1 MRIKSKK
8 ILALALVGIMTLNMA
23 SVPANASTVTHKTE
37 VAGVNPKQVLKASA
51 DPDLVK
57 VSVDASDLRYCT
69 AGTSFT
75 KNLPLVN
82 NNDVLGG
89 LISETPCSGTY
100 TAYVDGEQIQILS
113 FTKSD
118 WKYVSDGYYYLYF
131 SVGWEGDKL
140 YMPTV
145 DVSFTLDESVWY
157 YLWVWQYADSSYNKY
172 PSTGNGGSTIDGTGR
187 DDIAD
192 GDLNDSTGTVVV
204 HTAPAIKLKNAVID
218 GYNTI
223 SADYVLGSTKE
234 SNVGVEYRVYNETT
248 KKIVAGGEAANFIYN
263 AKDRKSALY
272 SIQAR
277 SYVYNDDVTKSYSKW
292 SAKVYVISGAKI
304 NIGKSKK
311 TMTAKSIKLYW
322 GSVQG
327 AKDYT
332 LYKSK
337 NNKKWVKVKTLKG
350 TSYKVK
356 GIKLNNKKVY
366 FKVVTSA
373 KVSGKTI
380 KSSSKYPKVTYFE
393 RVVY

>member
-1 MRIKSKK
+1 MIKSKK
-8 ILALALVGIMTLNMA
+8 ILALVLAGIMMLNTA
-23 SVPANASTVTHKTE
+23 SIPANASTITQKTE
-37 VAGVNPKQVLKASA
+37 VAGVSPKKVLKASA
-51 DPDLVK
+51 DPELVE

-69 AGTSFT
+69 AGIPFT

-89 LISETPCSGTY
+89 LVSETPCSGTY
-100 TAYVDGEQIQILS
+100 TAYIDGEQVQVLS

-131 SVGWEGDKL
+131 SAGWEGDKL

-172 PSTGNGGSTIDGTGR
+172 PSTGNNGSITG
-187 DDIAD
+187 
-192 GDLNDSTGTVVV
+192 GDLNGETETETVTV
-204 HTAPAIKLKNAVID
+204 HTAPTIKLKNAVID

-223 SADYVLGSTKE
+223 AADYVLGSTNE
-234 SNVGVEYRVYNETT
+234 SYVGVEYRAYNETT
-248 KKIVAGGEAANFIYN
+248 KKIVASGEASNFIYN

-277 SYVYNDDVTKSYSKW
+277 SYVYNDDLTKSYSKW
-292 SAKVYVISGAKI
+292 SSKVYVISGAKI

-373 KVSGKTI
+373 KVAGKTI

-393 RVVY
+393 RIVY